1 MLGGAE
7 GRELGELEAVT
18 EGVEECMAL
27 GDDDLVT
34 EGSALGAIDGEE
46 EGLEVGQVVGGA
58 VGLAVGLPVGPSVG
72 SWVGKDDGIPLRVG
86 SILGGNDGEVLG
98 TMLTEGTMLG

>member
-1 MLGGAE
+1 MLGNAE

-18 EGVEECMAL
+18 EGAEECMAL
-27 GDDDLVT
+27 GGDDLVT
-34 EGSALGAIDGEE
+34 DGSALCATDGEE
-46 EGLEVGQVVGGA
+46 VGLEVGHGVGGA

-86 SILGGNDGEVLG
+86 SILGDNDGELLG

>member
-1 MLGGAE
+1 MLGSAE
-7 GRELGELEAVT
+7 GLELGELEAVT

-46 EGLEVGQVVGGA
+46 EGLEVGRVVGGA
-58 VGLAVGLPVGPSVG
+58 VVGLPVGPNVG

-86 SILGGNDGEVLG
+86 SILGGNDGELLG